1 MEITVFGRTIRI
13 FTEEQFNKLKELL
26 FVTIG
31 GNGWYRF
38 AVLCFCVFLMIS
50 FISRRRRK
58 KGQDTDKLTWAGII
72 LYVIFLLSAL
82 VFSRPAGGRRI
93 ISWNREFFMTERVF
107 HETTLVMVLI
117 KLCMVIPFGAALK
130 KAFDKTPPALLAAAA
145 VLTGII
151 IEGMKYILG
160 RGEAAIGSAIL
171 LAAGTLIGIC
181 GECII
186 LKLRYN
192 RGKG

>member
-13 FTEEQFNKLKELL
+13 FTEEQFHKLKELL

-31 GNGWYRF
+31 GNSWYRI
-38 AVLCFCVFLMIS
+38 AVLCFCVFLLICLV
-50 FISRRRRK
+50 SRHRRK
-58 KGQDTDKLTWAGII
+58 KGRATEKLMRTGVL
-72 LYVIFLLSAL
+72 LYVMFLVSAL

-93 ISWNREFFMTERVF
+93 ISWNREFFMTGRVF
-107 HETTLVMVLI
+107 HETTLIMVLI
-117 KLCMVIPFGAALK
+117 KICVVIPFGAALK
-130 KAFDKTPPALLAAAA
+130 KAYYKAPPAFPAAAA

-181 GECII
+181 GESII
-186 LKLRYN
+186 LNLRNN
-192 RGKG
+192 RRKG